1 MKLKAIPAVYGQ
13 NLDRFAVQNFTG
25 DCTIVPRIPLTLRFK
40 ILSHPTDGDMRE
52 YISIGEKATWPHLEH
67 IKHVLKIETEIDTVL
82 KKMQLMA
89 EEGSSDNDR
98 SVDPSAFLV
107 RALSDNDSQRV

>member
-1 MKLKAIPAVYGQ
+1 
-13 NLDRFAVQNFTG
+13 
-25 DCTIVPRIPLTLRFK
+25 
-40 ILSHPTDGDMRE
+40 MRE